1 MTIRDAVFVIGGC
14 IGGLVIGATTLMLAV
29 VIRNAGGR
37 RWRG

>member
-1 MTIRDAVFVIGGC
+1 MSIKEVLLVIGGC
-14 IGGLVIGATTLMLAV
+14 VGGLVIGATTLMLAV

>member
-1 MTIRDAVFVIGGC
+1 MSIKEVFLVIGGC

-29 VIRNAGGR
+29 AIRNAGGR